1 MNEEIKAFLEELTV
15 LSNKYDIAIT
25 GPTYSEIILRNA
37 IDIEGTT
44 DDIFEYAWYNFETDE
59 YEIIDRDKAIQEDQW
74 EIKESL
80 KIELPNDTILIEF
93 INLEIKYFIRNML
106 KMSNDEGKINEEEA
120 QDLFYQFKDTLLE
133 NIDLQNWLIYEPNPL
148 NEPSIRAIDF
158 YQSMYTFINNI
169 EVSSENSNES
179 EDIIYENVLKLFID
193 TLETQLFNTYP
204 VYVYYPDKLDQ
215 ENITNNDEE

>member
-1 MNEEIKAFLEELTV
+1 MSEEIKAFLEELTV

-37 IDIEGTT
+37 IDIEGAT

-80 KIELPNDTILIEF
+80 KIELPNETIPIEF

-120 QDLFYQFKDTLLE
+120 QDLFYQFKETLLE
-133 NIDLQNWLIYEPNPL
+133 NIDLQNWLIYEPSPL

-158 YQSMYTFINNI
+158 YQHMDTFINNI
-169 EVSSENSNES
+169 EISSKDSSESK
-179 EDIIYENVLKLFID
+179 DVIYKTALKLFID
-193 TLETQLFNTYP
+193 TLESDLFNDSP
-204 VYVYYPDKLDQ
+204 AYVYCPDKDTQ
-215 ENITNNDEE
+215 KNITNNEGD